1 MSSRY
6 RKRRPVCDPLLIQLM
21 LALPARI
28 LQLDVQVLVVG
39 IAVGKR
45 SAQQDP
51 RYMAATGIGPGDQ
64 MGIQTD
70 D

>member
-1 MSSRY
+1 
-6 RKRRPVCDPLLIQLM
+6 M

-39 IAVGKR
+39 IALGKR
-45 SAQQDP
+45 SAQQDA
-51 RYMAATGIGPGDQ
+51 RHVAAMSIGPGDQ

>member
-1 MSSRY
+1 
-6 RKRRPVCDPLLIQLM
+6 M

-39 IAVGKR
+39 IALGKR
-45 SAQQDP
+45 LAQQDA
-51 RYMAATGIGPGDQ
+51 RHVAAMGIGPGDQ